1 METKFSAMT
10 EQNTHKISFLVALI
24 SEFGRRFGVT
34 DRQSYEYISSCGGID
49 MFLQNYDILHT
60 LSFADMVEGMAA
72 FCERKGGK
80 LAV

>member
-1 METKFSAMT
+1 
-10 EQNTHKISFLVALI
+10 
-24 SEFGRRFGVT
+24 
-34 DRQSYEYISSCGGID
+34 